1 MESTRKEKKMKYEN
15 IAFSLSEKNSF
26 IVSKQVIFNGKKRS
40 RFSYQYP
47 KKSFIIYKNTDHFL
61 QVTLE
66 TKNLTISLES
76 INTLSKRVTEWF
88 LKNNRHLAVVV
99 SWKKVEK

>member
-1 MESTRKEKKMKYEN
+1 MKYEN

-40 RFSYQYP
+40 RFSYCFP

-61 QVTLE
+61 QVTIE

-88 LKNNRHLAVVV
+88 LKNPRHLAVVV